1 MLILDAENLK
11 NTNFLHVKK
20 MVNFGFS
27 ARIIGVMTRSD
38 YAWLAAMRVRSRAS
52 PHSAEL
58 QGRALAIR
66 KIFTLDF
73 YAWHKNLHK
82 KFFAFQKFNFIRQLY
97 FDRGCLRKRGVAV
110 TSKIENLKI
119 KTTQK

>member
-58 QGRALAIR
+58 QGMALAIR

-73 YAWHKNLHK
+73 YAWHKNFHK
-82 KFFAFQKFNFIRQLY
+82 NVSHSKNSTSFVNFISIEAA
-97 FDRGCLRKRGVAV
+97 CENGV
-110 TSKIENLKI
+110 
-119 KTTQK
+119 

>member
-1 MLILDAENLK
+1 MLIFDAENLK
-11 NTNFLHVKK
+11 NTIFLHVKK

-52 PHSAEL
+52 PHNAEL

-66 KIFTLDF
+66 TIFTLDF

-82 KFFAFQKFNFIRQLY
+82 TFLHSKNSTSFVKFISIE
-97 FDRGCLRKRGVAV
+97 AV
-110 TSKIENLKI
+110 VLKEE
-119 KTTQK
+119 KTPLPQDHQIS